1 MGLYL
6 GIDVGTTT
14 LSVVVLDV
22 AAGCLLHTSTTPH
35 GADCTTADDRA
46 RGRAEVD
53 LHRIHA
59 LTLRQVRAAVEAVA
73 ARRDELR
80 AVGVTGQQH
89 GMALQDCDGRPV
101 GPAITWQDRRVLE
114 SVPGTSETWLE
125 RVIRLAGGIP
135 AFERMGCVPSRGYL
149 GATLFW
155 LQQQGHIPESA
166 DVACF
171 VPDTAVT
178 LLTGE
183 RACCDPT
190 NGGSS
195 GLLDVVSCQ
204 WDWGMIERLGL
215 PSRLFPDVR
224 LPGAVVGELR
234 HDLLGELGLDAQ
246 LPVCV
251 AIGDNQAAAFSALR
265 EPEASLSLNVGTG
278 AQISAVLDAY
288 QYVPS
293 LQTRYF
299 SGGRYL
305 LVGAGLFGGRSYAY
319 LRDLFRQVGE
329 GLLGVT
335 AGDDLYDRMNALASA
350 VPSGCDG
357 LRCSPLFT
365 GSLLEPELRA
375 SFTGLTP
382 QNLTPGHLTRALL
395 EGMAEVF
402 YEYYKMM
409 LPLIGARRQLVGSGN
424 GICLNPLFQRILAER
439 FGAPLV
445 LPAVQEAAA
454 TGAALVAAVGVGEF
468 EDWSAVSRWIRYA

>member
-1 MGLYL
+1 MGLFL
-6 GIDVGTTT
+6 GIDLGTTT

-22 AAGCLLHTSTTPH
+22 AAGCLLHASTTPH

-53 LHRIHA
+53 IQRMQA
-59 LTLRQVRAAVEAVA
+59 LTLRLVREAIEAVA

-89 GMALQDCDGRPV
+89 GVALLDANGRPV
-101 GPAITWQDRRVLE
+101 GPAITWQDRRVLDL
-114 SVPGTSETWLE
+114 VPGTSETWLE
-125 RVIRLAGGIP
+125 RVIRLAGGES

-149 GATLFW
+149 GATLYW
-155 LQQQGHIPESA
+155 LQQQGRIPQGA

-178 LLTGE
+178 LLTGA
-183 RACCDPT
+183 RARCDPT

-195 GLLDVVSCQ
+195 GLLDVVNCQ
-204 WDWGMIERLGL
+204 WDWGMIKRLGL
-215 PSRLFPDVR
+215 PTRLLPAVQ
-224 LPGAVVGELR
+224 LPGTVVGELR
-234 HDLLGELGLDAQ
+234 GDLLGELGLDAP

-251 AIGDNQAAAFSALR
+251 AIGDNQAAAFGALR
-265 EPEASLSLNVGTG
+265 DPEASLSLNVGTG

-288 QYVPS
+288 RYVPS

-299 SGGRYL
+299 PGGRYL
-305 LVGAGLFGGRSYAY
+305 MVGAGLFGGRSYAY
-319 LRDLFRQVGE
+319 LRELFRQVGE

-335 AGDDLYDRMNALASA
+335 AGGDLYDRMNVLASA

-409 LPLIGARRQLVGSGN
+409 LPFTGARRQ
-424 GICLNPLFQRILAER
+424 
-439 FGAPLV
+439 
-445 LPAVQEAAA
+445 
-454 TGAALVAAVGVGEF
+454 
-468 EDWSAVSRWIRYA
+468 